1 MNNLISKFGFLF
13 RYWIL
18 FICLNSSMYTNAQ
31 AFVDLETG
39 AFFTNVNDIRN
50 GNNGTLFSL
59 KNTFQTPLSP
69 FVRLRVGYLSD
80 GKNYFSLLYAPF
92 KIAETGTIENDIL
105 FDGKNQPFTSYPTSN
120 NFLRHLQ
127 IIVHFNKA
135 KLFKFNNFKLSEK

>member
-59 KNTFQTPLSP
+59 KNTFQTPVSP

-105 FDGKNQPFTSYPTSN
+105 FDGKNF
-120 NFLRHLQ
+120 
-127 IIVHFNKA
+127 KA
-135 KLFKFNNFKLSEK
+135 NIPIEVV